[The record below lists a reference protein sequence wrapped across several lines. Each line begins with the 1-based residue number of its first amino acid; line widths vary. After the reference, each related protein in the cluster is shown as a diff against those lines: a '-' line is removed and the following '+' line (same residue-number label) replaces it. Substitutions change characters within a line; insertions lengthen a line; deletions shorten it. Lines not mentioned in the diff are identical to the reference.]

1 MPLKLEMKMG
11 DRIIINGAVV
21 EVVTPHA
28 KLIVHNQAAI
38 LRGKE
43 IIAEEHAITPATRVY
58 FALQSAYLF
67 PDHAEEYLSQY
78 DEFIDQYLT
87 ACPSAADI
95 VAEVKEAVE
104 GGQLY
109 KGLKK
114 AQKLVLHQQGVLQ
127 EFEEQLVQ
135 LAEEAEEDEDE
146 DASTGS
152 IDAPGEKAGQDSNS
166 G

>member
-11 DRIIINGAVV
+11 DRIIINGAVL

-43 IIAEEHAITPATRVY
+43 IIAEEHAVTPATRVY

-67 PDHAEEYLSQY
+67 PEHTEQYLKQFA
-78 DEFIDQYLT
+78 EFIDQYLV
-87 ACPSAADI
+87 ACPSAKDI
-95 VAEVKEAVE
+95 VTEVKDAVDS
-104 GGQLY
+104 GLLY

-127 EFEEQLVQ
+127 EFEEQLLQ
-135 LAEEAEEDEDE
+135 MAESEDQEFEEIDEDGDPDGATE
-146 DASTGS
+146 SSESA
-152 IDAPGEKAGQDSNS
+152 
-166 G
+166 